1 LTYLSMAVAA
11 CSSLIRWKAAHG
23 NSILVSSLRR
33 PYGNFST
40 LDHVDLM
47 DVDIQGGEREVLP
60 VAMDVISQK
69 VKRILLATHSADLH
83 QAM

>member
-1 LTYLSMAVAA
+1 MQQPCNEEGGTREFEFGFI
-11 CSSLIRWKAAHG
+11 SSIP
-23 NSILVSSLRR
+23 LRDIFR
-33 PYGNFST
+33 P
-40 LDHVDLM
+40 LDHVCLM
-47 DVDIQGGEREVLP
+47 DLDIQGGEREVLP

>member
-1 LTYLSMAVAA
+1 
-11 CSSLIRWKAAHG
+11 
-23 NSILVSSLRR
+23 
-33 PYGNFST
+33 
-40 LDHVDLM
+40 M